1 MGMYRKL
8 SDKAIDLIMLGVN
21 VVVLGIPFLIATIFF
36 KIDLEEYFFK
46 DYILSSTLNKFA
58 IIVTIN
64 SLFILFEQH
73 NLPQKR
79 YGKIKIK
86 NFIRYSFLII
96 SFISGSLLVLTDLVL
111 LIISFLSVET
121 AEINTNI
128 IIITTITNTTIS
140 LIINFFTII
149 FIKKYSFD

>member
-1 MGMYRKL
+1 MYRKL

-149 FIKKYSFD
+149 FINKYSFD

>member
-1 MGMYRKL
+1 MYRKL

-140 LIINFFTII
+140 LIINFFLSII
-149 FIKKYSFD
+149 HYLEFF

>member
-1 MGMYRKL
+1 MYRKL

-128 IIITTITNTTIS
+128 IIITTITIS

>member
-1 MGMYRKL
+1 MYRKL